1 MNSRPQRRFG
11 SALKPMRGDVVERS
25 PDCATAMASDILD
38 IAMSSNAYFVLRRG
52 KPTSVW
58 AGFGFGHDGCAA
70 RESSAWTLP
79 GRTSWTSDPGLVMV
93 SAIMWCGL
101 MTERHRCYRK
111 LPRMKNPAKVER
123 GNLFGKG
130 PTELARCTSDTLAR
144 FNKNNG
150 ASSTPDSDFP
160 EIVAVY

>member
-1 MNSRPQRRFG
+1 
-11 SALKPMRGDVVERS
+11 MRGDDVERS

-38 IAMSSNAYFVLRRG
+38 IAMSSNAYFVLRR

-101 MTERHRCYRK
+101 MTERHRK
-111 LPRMKNPAKVER
+111 LPRKDEKPAKKE
-123 GNLFGKG
+123 
-130 PTELARCTSDTLAR
+130 EDTMS
-144 FNKNNG
+144 K
-150 ASSTPDSDFP
+150 
-160 EIVAVY
+160 